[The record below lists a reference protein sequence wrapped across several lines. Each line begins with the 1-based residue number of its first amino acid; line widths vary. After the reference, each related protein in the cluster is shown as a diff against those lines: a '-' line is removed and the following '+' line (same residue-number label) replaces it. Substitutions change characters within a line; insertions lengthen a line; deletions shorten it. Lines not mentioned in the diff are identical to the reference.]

1 MRPILK
7 MKDYF
12 KFFDK
17 ITFVLLVSLTL
28 IGIVLI
34 YSAGYPL
41 KETNYLKQAAFLV
54 FSLAVFFFVFFLK
67 IDFIFRNA
75 YVAYVA
81 LLVIL
86 ALQVLVGRTLAG
98 TKSWVRLGAIGMQF
112 SEFVKVPLALVL
124 AKNMTGFKIINWKVF
139 VKLMA
144 LIAFPVLLIVLQPD
158 LGVSFILCSFI
169 LIVMLLK
176 KTRPAFLVILLGLAL
191 LIGMVG
197 WNSLLKDYQK
207 DRIISFVN
215 PAKYK
220 TSSGYHIIQSQI
232 AIGSGGLNGK
242 GFLKGSQSQYQF
254 LPARHTDFI
263 VSVIGEEFG
272 FISIAGLF
280 FIFFIVFYRQ
290 FRFNFQSDEEF
301 YFIYL
306 FNGLILFQ
314 FMINVAMTIG
324 FFPVLG
330 VTLPFVSYG
339 GSSLLSFF
347 IGEAIV
353 FRIKINNY
361 LT

>member
-1 MRPILK
+1 

-12 KFFDK
+12 KYFDK
-17 ITFVLLVSLTL
+17 FTFVLLISLTL
-28 IGIVLI
+28 IGMVLI
-34 YSAGYPL
+34 YSAGYSL
-41 KETNYLKQAAFLV
+41 KESNYLKQAAWLV
-54 FSLAVFFFVFFLK
+54 FSLAVFFIVFALK
-67 IDFIFRNA
+67 IEFIFRNA
-75 YVAYVA
+75 LAAFLA
-81 LLVIL
+81 LLAIL
-86 ALQVLVGRTLAG
+86 TLQILVGHTLAG
-98 TKSWVRLGAIGMQF
+98 TKSWFRLGAINMQF
-112 SEFVKVPLALVL
+112 SEFVKIPLALFL
-124 AKNMTGFKIINWKVF
+124 AKTMTGFTIINWKVF
-139 VKLMA
+139 IKLSV
-144 LIAFPVLLIVLQPD
+144 LIAAPVFLIILQPD

-169 LIVMLLK
+169 PIIMLLK
-176 KTRPAFLVILLGLAL
+176 KARPAFLVILLGMAL
-191 LIGMVG
+191 LLGMVG

-207 DRIISFVN
+207 NRIISFMN

-220 TSSGYHIIQSQI
+220 TSTGYQIIQSKI

-254 LPARHTDFI
+254 LPARRTDFI

-272 FISIAGLF
+272 FTSIAALF

-290 FRFNFQSDEEF
+290 FKFNFQSDEEF

-314 FMINVAMTIG
+314 FLINVAMTIG
-324 FFPVLG
+324 LFPVLG
-330 VTLPFVSYG
+330 VCLPFVSYG

-347 IGEAIV
+347 IGEAII

>member
-1 MRPILK
+1 

-12 KFFDK
+12 KYFDK
-17 ITFVLLVSLTL
+17 FTFVLLILLSL
-28 IGIVLI
+28 IGIFLI
-34 YSAGYPL
+34 YSAGFPL
-41 KETNYLKQAAFLV
+41 KESNYLKQAAWLI
-54 FSLAVFFFVFFLK
+54 FSLAVFLIVFSLK

-75 YVAYVA
+75 FPVYLA
-81 LLVIL
+81 LLIIL
-86 ALQVLVGRTLAG
+86 ALQIFVGQTLAG
-98 TKSWVRLGAIGMQF
+98 TKSWFRLGAIGVQF
-112 SEFVKVPLALVL
+112 SEFVKIPLALFL
-124 AKNMTGFKIINWKVF
+124 AKNMTRFELLNWKVF
-139 VKLMA
+139 FKLIL
-144 LIAFPVLLIVLQPD
+144 LIALPVFLIILQPD

-169 LIVMLLK
+169 PVIFLLK
-176 KTRPAFLVILLGLAL
+176 KIRPMVLVTTLILAMLCGVL
-191 LIGMVG
+191 G
-197 WNSLLKDYQK
+197 WNYLLKDYQK
-207 DRIISFVN
+207 NRIVSFLN

-220 TSSGYHIIQSQI
+220 TSSGYQIIQSKI
-232 AIGSGGLNGK
+232 AIGSGGLSGK
-242 GFLKGSQSQYQF
+242 GYLKGSQSQYQF

-272 FISIAGLF
+272 FINIAILF

-290 FRFNFQSDEEF
+290 FKFNFQSDEEF

-314 FMINVAMTIG
+314 FLINVAMAIG

-330 VTLPFVSYG
+330 ISLPFVSYG